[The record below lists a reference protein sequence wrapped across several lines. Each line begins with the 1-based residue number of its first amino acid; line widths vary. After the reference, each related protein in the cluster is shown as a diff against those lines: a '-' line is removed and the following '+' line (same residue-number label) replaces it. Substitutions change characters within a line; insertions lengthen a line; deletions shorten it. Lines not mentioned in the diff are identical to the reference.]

1 MTGAI
6 VGAIHGAQALPERWR
21 SGIEGAAHYPQL
33 AQRLVDADLTA
44 GSGDERGAADIWFL
58 LDRSGSMQSI
68 ARDVIAG
75 FERFF
80 AAQRELGGDATVT
93 LVQFDGED
101 PHEVLV
107 DAAPLSAVG
116 PVRFEPRGM
125 TPLYDALGMLLDRA
139 EHRGGD
145 DADQLVVILTDGDEN
160 ASRTWDRHRLFERI
174 GALRARGWTFVFLGA
189 NQDSYASGDAVG
201 LQAGNVSNF
210 QPDAPGVAAAYD
222 GLSRTV
228 GEWRGK
234 SRIARRRDRDDFWGG
249 RKEAEER

>member
-1 MTGAI
+1 MPSSAPSTAP
-6 VGAIHGAQALPERWR
+6 QALPERWR
-21 SGIEGAAHYPQL
+21 SGVEGAAHYPQL
-33 AQRLVDADLTA
+33 VQRIVDADLAA
-44 GSGDERGAADIWFL
+44 GADDDRGAADIWFL

-68 ARDVIAG
+68 ARDVVAG

-80 AAQRELGGDATVT
+80 AAQRELAGDATVT
-93 LVQFDGED
+93 IVQFDGDD

-125 TPLYDALGMLLDRA
+125 TPLYDAVGLLLDRA
-139 EHRGGD
+139 ERRGGD
-145 DADQLVVILTDGDEN
+145 DADQLVVILTDGDG
-160 ASRTWDRHRLFERI
+160 ER
-174 GALRARGWTFVFLGA
+174 
-189 NQDSYASGDAVG
+189 
-201 LQAGNVSNF
+201 
-210 QPDAPGVAAAYD
+210 QPDLGPAAAVRTRSVRCGRGDGRSSSSAPTRTATPPATRSGSGPATSATSDPTRPGSTAAYD

-234 SRIARRRDRDDFWGG
+234 SRLARRRDRDDFWGG